1 MPQNAAKCRKF
12 PLFNLTRNFEFF
24 STTLISR
31 EKMDLIG
38 QNKEIFS
45 NLNSNLATDS
55 TTLRVYVDKVERIKN
70 LRQNTR

>member
-1 MPQNAAKCRKF
+1 MPQNAAKCRKMPQNAAKCRKF

-45 NLNSNLATDS
+45 NLNSNHHIFL
-55 TTLRVYVDKVERIKN
+55 
-70 LRQNTR
+70 QFF